1 MNLVSLVIYILWN
14 MIFIQVIIQM
24 KAVQASD
31 EIVCRFAILNGGLEA
46 AMPFIAYQFKRAG
59 ADFSDPT
66 KEQLRDIVEG
76 LIRLLTDCKPQDVV
90 EREKRI
96 MLRWIDRIEPT

>member
-1 MNLVSLVIYILWN
+1 
-14 MIFIQVIIQM
+14 MIFIQVIIPM
-24 KAVQASD
+24 KAVEASD

-76 LIRLLTDCKPQDVV
+76 LIRLLTDCKPSDVV
-90 EREKRI
+90 ERERRI